1 MKSKVL
7 NFLLLVTSLLGYLN
21 WSGNNHIFLFKAEV
35 EVISKLFKDPV
46 SVIHPITLIPLI
58 GQLILF
64 ITLFQNKPNKVLTLL
79 GISGIGILLYLLF
92 IIGLVSSNFLI
103 SISSVPFVVLSIYT
117 IRFHHNTKE

>member
-46 SVIHPITLIPLI
+46 SVIHPMTLIPLI

-92 IIGLVSSNFLI
+92 IIGLISSNFLI

>member
-92 IIGLVSSNFLI
+92 IIGLISSNFLI